1 MHTAKVYI
9 VYSLRLRY
17 AAVPLLVSNQSSYLS
32 FRYGKVLSRY
42 LHFFKYHYF
51 TVLYHQ
57 EMICVLS
64 DVNQTVV
71 LYSQTYLHNTV
82 SMLKKDLEAP
92 SLQKRGKTL

>member
-1 MHTAKVYI
+1 
-9 VYSLRLRY
+9 
-17 AAVPLLVSNQSSYLS
+17 
-32 FRYGKVLSRY
+32 
-42 LHFFKYHYF
+42 
-51 TVLYHQ
+51 
-57 EMICVLS
+57 MICVLS